1 MQQPYLNGKLIQG
14 VELYIL
20 VINRDETGTF
30 TDTIWSSS
38 RPVSSQLTRIEI
50 RQIEKQTTI

>member
-20 VINRDETGTF
+20 VINRDEMVTVNVT
-30 TDTIWSSS
+30 
-38 RPVSSQLTRIEI
+38 VSSQLTRIEI
-50 RQIEKQTTI
+50 R